1 VLQLAALLD
10 LLSWTCH
17 HAKGLPQAITFMLM
31 RGVMLQ
37 KSHASAIYRP
47 KIRVGGGRYA
57 MPLTRLL
64 NVTLVDV
71 GQRKPKN

>member
-1 VLQLAALLD
+1 
-10 LLSWTCH
+10 
-17 HAKGLPQAITFMLM
+17 MLM
-31 RGVMLQ
+31 RGVKFQ
-37 KSHASAIYRP
+37 KSYASAICCP
-47 KIRVGGGRYA
+47 KIREGGGRYA